1 MKIAAAQ
8 TAVSKDTSMNAA
20 RIRQVI
26 TSAAAEGARLVS
38 FCEGA
43 LSGYAKAQ
51 IAAPDDWRSFDWN
64 RYETELKSIAD
75 LCGTLGIFA
84 AVGGAHRLSA
94 TELPHNSLFV
104 FSDSGDLL
112 TRYDKRFLSNS
123 EVNGWY
129 TPGGEP
135 IVFEVDGFRFGCA
148 ICIESQFPEVFME
161 YERLGVDTV
170 LFSSYG
176 IPEHFQI
183 ALRAHAA
190 LNCLWISA
198 ATPAQKAHK
207 GPAGI
212 VGPDGKWATLCHA
225 SNDTSFIASVLDR
238 HDPEYEIPLQKARPW
253 RAKARLGEIYRE
265 KMATDDRSLNRDE
278 Y

>member
-8 TAVSKDTSMNAA
+8 TLVSSDVSVNAA
-20 RIRQVI
+20 YIRQVI
-26 TSAAAEGARLVS
+26 SDAAAEGVRLIS

-43 LSGYAKAQ
+43 LSGYSKAQ
-51 IAAPDDWRSFDWN
+51 IATPDDWWSFDWG

-84 AVGGAHRLSA
+84 VVGGAHRLSA
-94 TELPHNSLFV
+94 TKLPYNSLYV
-104 FSDSGDLL
+104 FSDSGVLL

-129 TPGGEP
+129 TPGEEP
-135 IVFEVDGFRFGCA
+135 ITFDVDGYRFGCA
-148 ICIESQFPEVFME
+148 ICIESQFPEVFIE
-161 YERLGVDTV
+161 YEQIGADVV

-183 ALRAHAA
+183 ALRAHAG

-198 ATPAQKAHK
+198 ATPAQESHD

-212 VGPDGKWATLCHA
+212 VGPDGKWAELCHV
-225 SNDTSFIASVLDR
+225 SNETGFVFSDLDR
-238 HDPEYEIPLQKARPW
+238 LDPKYDVALQKARPW
-253 RAKARLGEIYRE
+253 RAMARAGEIYKE
-265 KMATDDRSLNRDE
+265 KMIEDSRSRNRSG

>member
-1 MKIAAAQ
+1 MKIATTQ
-8 TAVSKDTSMNAA
+8 TPVSKDISKNAA
-20 RIRQVI
+20 LIREVI
-26 TSAAAEGARLVS
+26 ADAVAEGVRLIS

-43 LSGYAKAQ
+43 LSGYSKVQ
-51 IAAPDDWRSFDWN
+51 IATPDDWRSFDWD

-84 AVGGAHRLSA
+84 VVGGAHRLSA

-129 TPGGEP
+129 TPGVDP

-161 YERLGVDTV
+161 YERLGADGV

-183 ALRAHAA
+183 ALRAHAG
-190 LNCLWISA
+190 LNCLCISA
-198 ATPAQKAHK
+198 ATPAQEARK

-212 VGPDGKWATLCHA
+212 VGPDGNWTALCHA
-225 SNDTSFIASVLDR
+225 SNTTGFITSVLDR
-238 HDPEYEIPLQKARPW
+238 RDPRYDVPLQKARPW
-253 RAKARLGEIYRE
+253 RAQARLGEIYRE
-265 KMATDDRSLNRDE
+265 KMTTDSRSRNKNG

>member
-8 TAVSKDTSMNAA
+8 TPISSDVSVNAA
-20 RIRQVI
+20 CIRQVI
-26 TSAAAEGARLVS
+26 SDAAAEGVRLVS

-43 LSGYAKAQ
+43 SSGYSKAQ
-51 IAAPDDWRSFDWN
+51 IATPDDWQSFDWD

-94 TELPHNSLFV
+94 TDLPHNSLFV
-104 FSDSGDLL
+104 FSDTGDLL

-123 EVNGWY
+123 EINGWY
-129 TPGGEP
+129 TPGADP
-135 IVFEVDGFRFGCA
+135 IVFEVDGYRFGCA

-161 YERLGVDTV
+161 YERLGVDAV

-183 ALRAHAA
+183 ALRAHAG

-198 ATPAQKAHK
+198 ATPAQEAHE
-207 GPAGI
+207 GAAGI
-212 VGPDGKWATLCHA
+212 VGPDGKWAELCHT
-225 SNDTSFIASVLDR
+225 SNDTAFVACVLDR
-238 HDPEYEIPLQKARPW
+238 FDPKYDVPLQKARPW
-253 RAKARLGEIYRE
+253 RAKARSGEIYRE
-265 KMATDDRSLNRDE
+265 KMVEDIRSRNRSG

>member
-8 TAVSKDTSMNAA
+8 TAVSKNISTNAA
-20 RIRQVI
+20 LIRQVI
-26 TSAAAEGARLVS
+26 SDVAQDGVRLVN

-43 LSGYAKAQ
+43 LSGYSKAQ
-51 IAAPDDWRSFDWN
+51 IACPDDWRSFDWGV
-64 RYETELKSIAD
+64 YEAELRSIAD
-75 LCGTLGIFA
+75 ICGRLGVFA
-84 AVGGAHRLSA
+84 VVGGAHRLSA
-94 TELPHNSLFV
+94 MKLPHNSVYV

-129 TPGGEP
+129 TPGTEP
-135 IVFEVDGFRFGCA
+135 IIFEVDGYRFGCA
-148 ICIESQFPEVFME
+148 ICIESQFPEVFIE
-161 YERLGVDTV
+161 YERLGADAV

-183 ALRAHAA
+183 ALRAHAG

-198 ATPAQKAHK
+198 ATPAQEAHK
-207 GPAGI
+207 GSAGI
-212 VGPDGKWATLCHA
+212 IGPDGKWVALCQTC
-225 SNDTSFIASVLDR
+225 DDISFTTSVLDR
-238 HDPEYEIPLQKARPW
+238 LDPEYDVPLQKARPW

-265 KMATDDRSLNRDE
+265 KMTADHRSRNRNG